1 MSLWELLAIYILP
14 LAVIWLLWSL
24 RKHHKSRQAKA
35 VLDDNVQAGL
45 AHPSSLHPLIDPNLC
60 LGCGACVVACPEKS
74 ILALIDGKAA
84 LVEPTSCVGHGA
96 CQAACPFDAISLVFG
111 TEERG
116 VDLPMVTPEFETN
129 VPGIFIAGE
138 LGGMGL
144 VKNAIEQGRQAIGFA
159 AGRAREMP
167 DAPEHHDIAIIGA
180 GPAGISAGL
189 GAIERSLDYIVIDQ
203 TDLGGTVAQFPRGKM
218 VMTSPAELPII
229 GMVKF
234 GEVQKEELLGFWEG
248 VVEKTGLRLET
259 GVRVIAIHKTTTG
272 FRIKSSNGDILA
284 KTVLLA
290 IGRRGTPRK
299 LGVPGEELPKV
310 VYRLLDPEQYI
321 GRKVLVVGGGDS
333 ALEAAI
339 QIAEQPGTQVTLSY
353 RGEAFARARKKNRNR
368 FDALAETGTI
378 NSLLGSQVKQIR
390 AEEVDLETASGVLT
404 IDNDYVIICVGGILP
419 TAFLAESGIEIETKF
434 GTA

>member
-1 MSLWELLAIYILP
+1 MSPWELLAIYVLP

-24 RKHHKSRQAKA
+24 RKHRASKRAKA

-45 AHPSSLHPLIDPNLC
+45 SFPASLHPLIDPDLC
-60 LGCGACVVACPEKS
+60 LGCGACVVACPEKK
-74 ILALIDGKAA
+74 ILGMIDGKAA
-84 LVEPTSCVGHGA
+84 LIEPTSCVGHGA

-116 VDLPMVTPEFETN
+116 VDIPMVTPEFETN
-129 VPGIFIAGE
+129 VPGIFVAGE

-144 VKNAIEQGRQAIGFA
+144 VKNAIEQGRQAVGFA
-159 AGRAREMP
+159 AARADEML
-167 DAPEHHDIAIIGA
+167 DTPEHYEIAIVGA

-189 GAIERSLDYIVIDQ
+189 GAIERNIDYILIDQ

-229 GMVKF
+229 GKVKF
-234 GEVQKEELLGFWEG
+234 GEVQKEELLGFWED

-259 GVRVIAIHKTTTG
+259 GVCVFAIHKTTSG
-272 FRIKSSNGDILA
+272 FKIDTSKGDILA

-299 LGVPGEELPKV
+299 LDVPGEELPKV
-310 VYRLLDPEQYI
+310 VYRLIDPEQYI
-321 GRKVLVVGGGDS
+321 GKKVLIVGGGDS

-339 QIAEQPGTQVTLSY
+339 QIAEQPDTQVTLSY

-368 FDALAETGTI
+368 LGSLTENGQI
-378 NSLLGSQVKQIR
+378 KLLLGSQVIR
-390 AEEVDLETASGVLT
+390 IDQESVDLETARGGLSFE
-404 IDNDYVIICVGGILP
+404 NDFVIICVGGILP
-419 TAFLAESGIEIETKF
+419 TAFLEKSGIEIETKF